1 MVESASLEAGNF
13 AHIWLNGLD
22 ISPNQRGYN
31 LAIVDTRTWQPS
43 AVAAFDT
50 HLDPAASQAMVEF
63 LSQVDEHSALAVA
76 VKDTASDQLSAEA
89 AQALTALGLSD
100 LRGRFRWGQ
109 AGIVMPPD
117 PTTGQRPVV
126 EQISGLEPVHA
137 VIGPG
142 WREPQVAGAV
152 DWVQVEP

>member
-13 AHIWLNGLD
+13 AHIWLNGVD
-22 ISPNQRGYN
+22 ISLNQRGYN

-50 HLDPAASQAMVEF
+50 HLDPAASQAMIAF
-63 LSQVDEHSALAVA
+63 LSQMDEHSALAVA
-76 VKDTASDQLSAEA
+76 VKDTASDQFSAEA
-89 AQALTALGLSD
+89 AQALAALGLSD

-109 AGIVMPPD
+109 AGIILPSTPA
-117 PTTGQRPVV
+117 TGLRPVV
-126 EQISGLEPVHA
+126 EQLSGLEPVHA
-137 VIGPG
+137 AIGPG

-152 DWVQVEP
+152 DWVRVEP